1 MSHCPNGSTAA
12 DLSIRGA
19 LSALEADDREDRL
32 AEVVGRI
39 KELTDDRMKTCGEL
53 ADELDTL
60 REHFMHNGGD
70 FDDSAFKKCLLTEDV
85 AFFIEDADAIVDALD
100 LPQSERV
107 KVLDEAILAALWCAD
122 PTA

>member
-1 MSHCPNGSTAA
+1 
-12 DLSIRGA
+12 LSIRGA

-53 ADELDTL
+53 ADELDAL
-60 REHFMHNGGD
+60 REHFMDDGGD
-70 FDDSAFKKCLLTEDV
+70 FDDSAFKKCLTEDV

-107 KVLDEAILAALWCAD
+107 KVLDEAILAALWFAD